1 MVFYAVSVPART
13 WCDPLRVSSCIILL
27 KSDLLNTKLAFIYIF
42 FLPQKLIE
50 SLDQEKSD
58 DPQAKSINNAFE
70 ETPTAQAQGGLN

>member
-1 MVFYAVSVPART
+1 MVFYAVPART

-58 DPQAKSINNAFE
+58 DPQAKSISNE
-70 ETPTAQAQGGLN
+70 VHGELNSEKSVI